1 MSMYIYM
8 SNEVR
13 VVFIQSG
20 EKYYASVAIVEL
32 YPKFIV
38 GKIQVSFQVFSVQ
51 YYVILEK

>member
-1 MSMYIYM
+1 MYIYM

-13 VVFIQSG
+13 VVFSLG
-20 EKYYASVAIVEL
+20 GKHHASVATVEL

>member
-13 VVFIQSG
+13 VVLIQSG

-51 YYVILEK
+51 YYVILGK

>member
-1 MSMYIYM
+1 MYIYM

-13 VVFIQSG
+13 VVLIQSG
-20 EKYYASVAIVEL
+20 EKYHASVAIVEL

-51 YYVILEK
+51 YYVILGK